1 VRPTAETD
9 AGSEHHATREIA
21 ANPNADSDRRRL
33 RPHSPATDADSRE
46 TRVLTVTLIGD
57 AYSDTS
63 SPGPEANVT
72 TCPDCGAKVDTVAL
86 KKRMDADTKQG
97 MKQRDDALF
106 YNQLEVASPRGE
118 DRAKNRRASDEA
130 QGGLNRTA
138 AEWQARRDTLN
149 AERAKSKGRK

>member
-1 VRPTAETD
+1 
-9 AGSEHHATREIA
+9 
-21 ANPNADSDRRRL
+21 
-33 RPHSPATDADSRE
+33 
-46 TRVLTVTLIGD
+46 VTLIRD
-57 AYSDTS
+57 AYDDTN
-63 SPGPEANVT
+63 SPDSEPEMT
-72 TCPDCGAKVDTVAL
+72 TCPECGAKVDTVAL

-106 YNQLEVASPRGE
+106 YNQLEVASARGE

-149 AERAKSKGRK
+149 TERAKPKGRK